1 MNLKSGSIQSF
12 ERFSQFQSRAEFLDH
27 IDMWL
32 ADCKREFSKGEL
44 VGFNQL
50 VEFASD
56 ILGVSHVKIDIV
68 LNVIH
73 EEYHDH
79 GISRATFKRML
90 GKAKRLGILR
100 IYETERGNG
109 SQASNL
115 YVFNPFQ
122 MEKKAIHS
130 KN

>member
-12 ERFSQFQSRAEFLDH
+12 ERFSQFQSLAEFHDH
-27 IDMWL
+27 IERWL
-32 ADCKREFSKGEL
+32 VNYKREFSKGEL

-50 VEFASD
+50 VEFSSD
-56 ILGVSHVKIDIV
+56 ILGVSHVRMNII

-90 GKAKRLGILR
+90 GKAKRLGILK
-100 IYETERGNG
+100 IYETERVNG
-109 SQASNL
+109 SQSSNL
-115 YVFNPFQ
+115 YVFNCFDES
-122 MEKKAIHS
+122 EK
-130 KN
+130 

>member
-12 ERFSQFQSRAEFLDH
+12 ERFSQFQSLAEFHDH
-27 IDMWL
+27 IERWL
-32 ADCKREFSKGEL
+32 FNYKREFSKGEL

-50 VEFASD
+50 VRFASD
-56 ILGVSHVKIDIV
+56 ILGVSHVKIDII

-90 GKAKRLGILR
+90 GKAKRLGILTV
-100 IYETERGNG
+100 YETERRNG
-109 SQASNL
+109 SQDSNV

-122 MEKKAIHS
+122 KQKR
-130 KN
+130 